1 MQAGARHVRSLAA
14 DWALYM
20 YPLSLLLLLL
30 PTDHGQLVSSEGDE
44 PDNYETAANTHYAAN
59 LEGKLLLIHGEM
71 DENVHF
77 SQTMK
82 VVSALVEH
90 NKDFDMLLV
99 PNTDHSGVR
108 GPYAIRRMW
117 DCECLR
123 LWAGRFCSDCVAVGR
138 LRHPPAGRRA
148 TGAAVR
154 DHGGGRA
161 GRHPLA

>member
-1 MQAGARHVRSLAA
+1 
-14 DWALYM
+14 
-20 YPLSLLLLLL
+20 
-30 PTDHGQLVSSEGDE
+30 
-44 PDNYETAANTHYAAN
+44 
-59 LEGKLLLIHGEM
+59 M

-117 DCECLR
+117 DCECSR
-123 LWAGRFCSDCVAVGR
+123 LWAGRLCSDAS
-138 LRHPPAGRRA
+138 
-148 TGAAVR
+148 
-154 DHGGGRA
+154 
-161 GRHPLA
+161 PLADFVTHLQGAEPPVPQFEITGEGEQAVTH